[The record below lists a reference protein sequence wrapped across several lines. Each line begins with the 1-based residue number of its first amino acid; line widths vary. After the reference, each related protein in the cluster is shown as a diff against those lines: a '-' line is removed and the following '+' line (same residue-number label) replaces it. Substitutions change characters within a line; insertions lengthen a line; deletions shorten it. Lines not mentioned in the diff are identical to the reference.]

1 MIRAEAQL
9 SAVAFPAMLWRMK
22 PPEIRSRLK
31 ATGRSARALADYVGV
46 SKDSMSRLLNE
57 QRTMGVEEAER
68 IKSFFG
74 DDRPE
79 PPEYIRL
86 PVFGYAAA
94 GGQDRVAMASDQVL
108 DYVEI
113 PPGLVRGDAFGVRV
127 AGESMYPR
135 LFSGE
140 TVIAERNVPPVRNRE
155 VVVELTDGTG
165 LVKEYRG
172 MRDGVLFLFQYAP
185 EEEVRV
191 PLTKVRAMHAAFRW
205 R

>member
-1 MIRAEAQL
+1 
-9 SAVAFPAMLWRMK
+9 MK
-22 PPEIRSRLK
+22 PPEIRDRLRS
-31 ATGRSARALADYVGV
+31 TGRSQRSLADYVGV

-57 QRTMGVEEAER
+57 QRSMGMEEAER
-68 IKSFFG
+68 IKAFFG
-74 DDRPE
+74 EDKPP

-94 GGQDRVAMASDQVL
+94 GAEDRVALASDQVL

-155 VVVELTDGTG
+155 VMVELTDGTG

-172 MRDGVLFLFQYAP
+172 MRDGVLFLFQYSP
-185 EEEVRV
+185 EKEVRV
-191 PLTKVRAMHAAFRW
+191 PLIQVRAMHAAFRW